1 MVSVVDAIVGGGTF
15 CIAASALLFALFGRD
30 GDISCAETVF
40 GVDRSML
47 FGVDRS
53 VRVDG
58 GVPGVVAGGIPT
70 LHVALLFAL
79 FERSSAFAIVLT
91 KITLFVN

>member
-1 MVSVVDAIVGGGTF
+1 
-15 CIAASALLFALFGRD
+15 
-30 GDISCAETVF
+30 
-40 GVDRSML
+40 ML

-58 GVPGVVAGGIPT
+58 GVPGVVARGIPTRVSIVGGT

-79 FERSSAFAIVLT
+79 FEHSSAFAIVLT
-91 KITLFVN
+91 KIALFVN